1 MVKSTERVCY
11 YVTLGLEPNCSTVD
25 VKKAYYAMS
34 KIYHPDKYDSNC
46 GMSKDEAAAKFLEV
60 KKAYDILIEP
70 DQRAIFD
77 SYRKTYAV
85 PEVPELEVPFD
96 NINFNGYTD
105 SGRGFYKVYSDV
117 FEKIYANE
125 RAFQKKMKLPWNS
138 VHKPPGMGNLDSPYS
153 EVVQFYNYW
162 LNFGS
167 IMDFCWEDPHDEYD
181 LSQISRRRV
190 KRWSRINMKARKKAK
205 KEYNN
210 KVRGLAQNAKR
221 LDKRVMQMM
230 AKREEERKREME
242 EERERRKRLK
252 KEKLEKAAM
261 EYEEPEWTKP
271 VERRRKYGD
280 PEEEKEKEREEWECV
295 VCRKIFR
302 SEKQCWNHE
311 QSKKHLRMAAELMEL
326 MELMEEERD
335 YEELDEEEVLEEEEK
350 RDEVVRESDEFCD
363 GVKDNPRESVEVDDD
378 DDEEEE
384 EEEEDE
390 MDVLEAM
397 VARRKT
403 LEKVD
408 AQVFE
413 PTVEPMSTSSHV
425 ENEVA
430 IKQDEPLK
438 TNKNGGG
445 QEGDEY

>member
-11 YVTLGLEPNCSTVD
+11 YETLGLEPNCSTVD

-34 KIYHPDKYDSNC
+34 KIYHPDKYNSDC

-77 SYRKTYAV
+77 SYRQTYAV
-85 PEVPELEVPFD
+85 PEVFNADLQVPFN

-153 EVVQFYNYW
+153 EVVQFYSYW

-181 LSQISRRRV
+181 LSQVSRRGV
-190 KRWSRINMKARKKAK
+190 KQWSRINMKARKKAK

-221 LDKRVMQMM
+221 LDKRVLQMM

-242 EERERRKRLK
+242 EARERRKRLK
-252 KEKLEKAAM
+252 KEKLAKAAM

-295 VCRKIFR
+295 VCRKGFK
-302 SEKQCWNHE
+302 SEKQCRNHE
-311 QSKKHLRMAAELMEL
+311 QSKKHLRMVAELMEL
-326 MELMEEERD
+326 QSKQLHMIAELVEEK
-335 YEELDEEEVLEEEEK
+335 LDEEVFEEEK
-350 RDEVVRESDEFCD
+350 RDEVVGESDESCD
-363 GVKDNPRESVEVDDD
+363 NQRESVEVEDDD
-378 DDEEEE
+378 NEGASI
-384 EEEEDE
+384 
-390 MDVLEAM
+390 VY
-397 VARRKT
+397 
-403 LEKVD
+403 EK
-408 AQVFE
+408 
-413 PTVEPMSTSSHV
+413 
-425 ENEVA
+425 N
-430 IKQDEPLK
+430 
-438 TNKNGGG
+438 NR
-445 QEGDEY
+445 EG